1 MFFAFYRAG
10 KTQKRQNLPIEHI
23 APCNPM
29 KEKLSW
35 HNEKRKVNDLIP
47 NPENPRRMTEKQ
59 TDELRKSL
67 EKFNLAEIPAIN
79 TDNKIVAGHMRVAT
93 LQLLGRGSEEIDVR
107 VPNRP
112 LTEKEYKEYLL
123 RSNQNRGDWDWDL
136 LANNFDINELI
147 GAGFDEELSFMFDD
161 VMSLSEDG
169 FNVEKAIAEVGIPTT
184 KPGDIIKLGNHVL
197 LCGDATKA
205 EDVAKLMG
213 GVKTSFISCDPPY
226 NIGLDY
232 SKGISTEGKYK
243 GSFTASKDKK
253 SSPAYRAFIDASIK
267 NALSVATKD
276 AHIFF
281 WCDENFVGKMQ
292 EIFEGNGY
300 HEPQD
305 VPLDQEQFQYDPAGG
320 LQQGLRTVRLRDHR
334 ESFAQERTQKPER
347 DSEPEYRIGKSG
359 GRGNPRNVERLARET
374 GQRAGIRASDA
385 EADHPLREA
394 DEAMHE
400 GGRHRLGF
408 IRRVGSTLIAA
419 EQLNRRA
426 YLMEIDPVFCTVI
439 KRRYEEYIKR

>member
-1 MFFAFYRAG
+1 MSVFNFMTNA
-10 KTQKRQNLPIEHI
+10 I
-23 APCNPM
+23 
-29 KEKLSW
+29 KEKKLSW
-35 HNEKRKVNDLIP
+35 HTEERRVSDLIP
-47 NPENPRRMTEKQ
+47 NPQNPRKMSEKQ
-59 TDELRKSL
+59 AEELKKSI

-93 LQLLGRGSEEIDVR
+93 LQLLGRGNEEIDVR
-107 VPNRP
+107 VPNRK

-161 VMSLSEDG
+161 VMSLAEDG
-169 FNVEKAIAEVGIPTT
+169 FNVEKAIAEITVPVT
-184 KPGDIIKLGNHVL
+184 KPGEIIQLGNHVL
-197 LCGDATKA
+197 MCGDATKA

-213 GVKTSFISCDPPY
+213 GNKTSFVSCDPPY

-232 SKGISTEGKYK
+232 SKGISTQGKYK

-253 SSPAYRAFIDASIK
+253 SSPAYREFIDASIA

-292 EIFEGNGY
+292 EIFESRGITNRRTCLWIKNNFNMTPQVAFNKVYEPCVYGTIGTPSLRKELKNLNEILNQNIESGNQVV
-300 HEPQD
+300 EEILEMLN
-305 VPLDQEQFQYDPAGG
+305 VWL
-320 LQQGLRTVRLRDHR
+320 VKRDN
-334 ESFAQERTQKPER
+334 AQEYEHPTQKPITLCEKPMKR
-347 DSEPEYRIGKSG
+347 CTKAGDIVLDLFG
-359 GRGNPRNVERLARET
+359 G
-374 GQRAGIRASDA
+374 S
-385 EADHPLREA
+385 
-394 DEAMHE
+394 
-400 GGRHRLGF
+400 
-408 IRRVGSTLIAA
+408 GSTLIAA

-426 YLMEIDPVFCTVI
+426 YMMECDPIFCDVI

>member
-1 MFFAFYRAG
+1 
-10 KTQKRQNLPIEHI
+10 
-23 APCNPM
+23 M

-93 LQLLGRGSEEIDVR
+93 LQLLGRGDESIDVR
-107 VPNRP
+107 VPNRK

-161 VMSLSEDG
+161 VMSLTEDG
-169 FNVEKAIAEVGIPTT
+169 FNVEKAISEITVPVTQ
-184 KPGDIIKLGNHVL
+184 PGEIIQLGNHVL
-197 LCGDATKA
+197 MCGDATKA

-213 GVKTSFISCDPPY
+213 GNKTSFIFCDGPY

-253 SSPAYRAFIDASIK
+253 SPSAYKAFMDASVA

-276 AHIFF
+276 AHIFY

-292 EIFEGNGY
+292 EIFESRGIQNRRTCLWIKNNFNMTPQVAFNKVYEPCVYGTIGTPSLRKELKNLNEILNQNIESGNQVV
-300 HEPQD
+300 EEILEMLN
-305 VPLDQEQFQYDPAGG
+305 VWL
-320 LQQGLRTVRLRDHR
+320 VKRDN
-334 ESFAQERTQKPER
+334 AQEYEHPTQKPITLCEKPMKR
-347 DSEPEYRIGKSG
+347 CTKAGDIVLDLFG
-359 GRGNPRNVERLARET
+359 G
-374 GQRAGIRASDA
+374 S
-385 EADHPLREA
+385 
-394 DEAMHE
+394 
-400 GGRHRLGF
+400 
-408 IRRVGSTLIAA
+408 GSTLIAA

-426 YLMEIDPVFCTVI
+426 YLMEIDPVFCDVI

>member
-1 MFFAFYRAG
+1 
-10 KTQKRQNLPIEHI
+10 
-23 APCNPM
+23 M

-59 TDELRKSL
+59 TEELRKSL
-67 EKFNLAEIPAIN
+67 EKFNLAEIPAVN

-93 LQLLGRGSEEIDVR
+93 LQLLGRGGEEIDVR
-107 VPNRP
+107 VPNRL

-184 KPGDIIKLGNHVL
+184 QPGDIIKLGNHVL

-292 EIFEGNGY
+292 EIFEGRGITNRRTCLWIKNNFNMTPQVAFNKVY
-300 HEPQD
+300 EPC
-305 VPLDQEQFQYDPAGG
+305 VYGTIGSPS
-320 LQQGLRTVRLRDHR
+320 LRKELKNLNEILNQNIESGNQVVEEILEMLNVWLVKRDN
-334 ESFAQERTQKPER
+334 AQEYEHPTQKPITLCEKPMKR
-347 DSEPEYRIGKSG
+347 CTKAGDIVLDLFG
-359 GRGNPRNVERLARET
+359 G
-374 GQRAGIRASDA
+374 S
-385 EADHPLREA
+385 
-394 DEAMHE
+394 
-400 GGRHRLGF
+400 
-408 IRRVGSTLIAA
+408 GSTLIAA

-426 YLMEIDPVFCTVI
+426 YLMEIDPVFCNVI